1 MNLKDE
7 YKGRGWRRN
16 GRKMSMR
23 RRMDGLR
30 MRIGGEGE
38 EGKDDGSVLEERK
51 EMEGSKN
58 EYRRRGMDSNE

>member
-38 EGKDDGSVLEERK
+38 SGKDDG
-51 EMEGSKN
+51 
-58 EYRRRGMDSNE
+58 

>member
-1 MNLKDE
+1 MYRRRSKTVFIKKERRKIINRTDMNLKDE

-16 GRKMSMR
+16 GRRMSMR

-38 EGKDDGSVLEERK
+38 SGKDDG
-51 EMEGSKN
+51 
-58 EYRRRGMDSNE
+58 